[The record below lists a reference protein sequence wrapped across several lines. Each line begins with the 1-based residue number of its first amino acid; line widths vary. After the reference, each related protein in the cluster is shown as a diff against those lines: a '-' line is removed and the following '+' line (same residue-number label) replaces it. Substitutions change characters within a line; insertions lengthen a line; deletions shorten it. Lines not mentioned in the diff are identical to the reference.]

1 MPQPRLVGHDQCAEM
16 QIVVIEKVIDKVR
29 IQFLPGWR
37 QLGSFH
43 FKLRRYP
50 MLLFD
55 FAQAE

>member
-1 MPQPRLVGHDQCAEM
+1 M